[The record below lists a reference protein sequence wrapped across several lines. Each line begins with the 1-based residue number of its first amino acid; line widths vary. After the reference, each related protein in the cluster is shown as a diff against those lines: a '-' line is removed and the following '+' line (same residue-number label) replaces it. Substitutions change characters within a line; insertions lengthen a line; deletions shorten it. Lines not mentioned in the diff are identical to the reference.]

1 MAPTFMEYCPNP
13 RCRAVAV
20 QLWADWIDGAW
31 HIAYECPMCGEGF
44 TSVIEINR
52 PDESKSDPR

>member
-13 RCRAVAV
+13 RCRAVAT

-52 PDESKSDPR
+52 PDVE